1 MCAKD
6 AQMFLKGHMQ
16 SDWRRS
22 ECTEESSKEA
32 FGDEGQRM
40 AALHQE
46 GGWGKIGGELAGL
59 ESYEWGE
66 RKAMVSDVCQTSHW
80 GQEHRRMPVMREG
93 ADWGAG
99 MRIQITR

>member
-22 ECTEESSKEA
+22 ECTEENSKEA

-46 GGWGKIGGELAGL
+46 GGWGK
-59 ESYEWGE
+59 
-66 RKAMVSDVCQTSHW
+66 
-80 GQEHRRMPVMREG
+80 
-93 ADWGAG
+93 
-99 MRIQITR
+99 